1 MEKINDKATSNL
13 STKSLDFLW
22 DDLNQYFKKPELR
35 SKESQ
40 YKAFKHKNYY
50 ISYFN
55 DEIRSAFA
63 LWWDFDSLVF
73 CEYIV
78 VSGDNR
84 GIGMGSRL
92 LEHLA
97 KLKKQIVLEVGKGS
111 ELALFY
117 VKNKFVL
124 NDYSYNAIP
133 LNGKDAEKY
142 DLFSYSEPL
151 TKEEYDYFW
160 YVINEPEYQF

>member
-1 MEKINDKATSNL
+1 
-13 STKSLDFLW
+13 
-22 DDLNQYFKKPELR
+22 
-35 SKESQ
+35 
-40 YKAFKHKNYY
+40 
-50 ISYFN
+50 
-55 DEIRSAFA
+55 
-63 LWWDFDSLVF
+63 
-73 CEYIV
+73 
-78 VSGDNR
+78 
-84 GIGMGSRL
+84 MGSRL

-97 KLKKQIVLEVGKGS
+97 KLKKQIVLEVEEGS

-133 LNGKDAEKY
+133 LNGKEAEKY

>member
-22 DDLNQYFKKPELR
+22 DDLNQYFKKSELR

-50 ISYFN
+50 ISFFN
-55 DEIRSAFA
+55 DEISSAFA

-97 KLKKQIVLEVGKGS
+97 KLKKQIVLEVEKGS
-111 ELALFY
+111 ELALFLCQ
-117 VKNKFVL
+117 K
-124 NDYSYNAIP
+124 
-133 LNGKDAEKY
+133 
-142 DLFSYSEPL
+142 
-151 TKEEYDYFW
+151 
-160 YVINEPEYQF
+160 